1 MTKNVGKVDKI
12 VRYIISIVFLALVF
26 TRTVEGSLAVILG
39 IAAMVLLATG
49 AMSFCGLYKF
59 IGLNTKSDSTQK

>member
-12 VRYIISIVFLALVF
+12 VRYVISIVFLALIL
-26 TRTVEGSLAVILG
+26 TGTVEGSLAVILG
-39 IAAMVLLATG
+39 IAAVVLLATG

-59 IGLNTKSDSTQK
+59 IGLNTKSESTQK